1 MNGETIKVG
10 MADLNIAKSP
20 NLLTTLGLG
29 SCVGIALYDKINKIA
44 GLAHIMLPSS
54 KEIKNNQNLAK
65 FADTGIDE
73 LIQSMIKVGANRV
86 NLVAKIAGG
95 SQMFNFN
102 SNNDI
107 LKIGERNVLATKSKL
122 KELNIKIISED
133 TGGNFGRTILL
144 NSIDGSLHIRTIG
157 HGEKTI

>member
-1 MNGETIKVG
+1 MSGETIKIG

-20 NLLTTLGLG
+20 NFLTTLGLG
-29 SCVGIALYDKINKIA
+29 SCVGITLYDKINKIA

-54 KEIKNNQNLAK
+54 KEIKNNQNVAK

-73 LIQSMIKVGANRV
+73 LIDLMIKAGANRT

-107 LKIGERNVLATKSKL
+107 LKIGERNVIATKLKL

-144 NSIDGSLHIRTIG
+144 SSVDGSLHIRTIG

>member
-1 MNGETIKVG
+1 MDVKIIKIG
-10 MADLNIAKSP
+10 MADLNITKAP

-29 SCVGIALYDKINKIA
+29 SCVGITLYDKINKIA

-54 KEIKNNQNLAK
+54 REIKNNDNKAK
-65 FADTGIDE
+65 FADTGIEE
-73 LIQSMIKVGANRV
+73 LLDLMLKSGANKT

-102 SNNDI
+102 SNNSI
-107 LKIGERNVLATKSKL
+107 LKIGERNVIATKDKL
-122 KELNIKIISED
+122 KELNIKIVSED
-133 TGGNFGRTILL
+133 TGGNFGRTIIL
-144 NSIDGSLHIRTIG
+144 NSIDGLLQVKTIG

>member
-1 MNGETIKVG
+1 MIDTVIKVG
-10 MADLNIAKSP
+10 MADLNIAKAP
-20 NLLTTLGLG
+20 EKLTTLGLG
-29 SCVGIALYDKINKIA
+29 SCVGITLYDKANKLG

-54 KEIKNNQNLAK
+54 LEIKKNSNKAK

-73 LIQSMIKVGANRV
+73 LIEIMIKKGANKR

-102 SNNDI
+102 SNNNI
-107 LKIGERNVLATKSKL
+107 LKIGERNVIATKQKL
-122 KELNIKIISED
+122 KEINIKVIAED
-133 TGGNFGRTILL
+133 TGGNFGRTIVLDPE
-144 NSIDGSLHIRTIG
+144 DGSLFIRTIG

>member
-1 MNGETIKVG
+1 MSGETIKIG

-20 NLLTTLGLG
+20 NFLTTLGLG
-29 SCVGIALYDKINKIA
+29 SCVGITLYDKINKIA

-54 KEIKNNQNLAK
+54 KEIKNNQNVAK

-73 LIQSMIKVGANRV
+73 LIDLMIKAGANRT

-107 LKIGERNVLATKSKL
+107 LKIGERNVIATKLKL

-144 NSIDGSLHIRTIG
+144 SSLDGSLHIRTIG
-157 HGEKTI
+157 HGEKII

>member
-1 MNGETIKVG
+1 MNDETIKVG
-10 MADLNIAKSP
+10 MADLNIAKFP
-20 NLLTTLGLG
+20 NFLTTLGLG
-29 SCVGIALYDKINKIA
+29 SCVGITLYDKTNKIA

-54 KEIKNNQNLAK
+54 KEIKNNQNVAK

-73 LIQSMIKVGANRV
+73 LIELMIKAGANKN

-102 SNNDI
+102 SSNDI
-107 LKIGERNVLATKSKL
+107 LKIGERNVIATKLKL

-144 NSIDGSLHIRTIG
+144 SSVDGSLHIRTIG